1 MPLPGSRLQSSAL
14 AVPIT
19 GSTAVSVTTGVV
31 VTGVYGV
38 GVSDTAKL
46 VRGRVLIE
54 LFRVIAPSGQVPAC
68 GKALHPVT
76 IFLHARERNNT
87 GVGDRPI
94 PQGRGGVVCIQ
105 LATSYSPTSVGG
117 RRERDASALSTADS
131 TSDARSARDRVT
143 SPPPPPCS
151 SSVPSRLVPGSVSG
165 SLFLESSSDIVRPVG
180 LGQPKH

>member
-38 GVSDTAKL
+38 GVSDTAEL
-46 VRGRVLIE
+46 ARGSVLIE
-54 LFRVIAPSGQVPAC
+54 LFGGIVPSGRVPVC

-87 GVGDRPI
+87 GVGDRPK
-94 PQGRGGVVCIQ
+94 PQGRPLCIR